1 MTNDDAP
8 SPTGLST
15 EHRAALDAALSHVA
29 TAADSYAADLAD
41 FVTVPSVSTVAEH
54 RADIDAA
61 AAWVAARL
69 RRAGLDDVLTLP
81 TAGHP
86 VVVGRLTVSPDAR
99 TVIIYGHYDVQP
111 PEPLELWDSPPFEPE
126 VRGDKLY
133 GRGAC
138 DDKAGVLIAI
148 QAVEAYLKSGSKPP
162 VNVTF
167 LIEGEEEIG
176 SPNLQRFISDN
187 TELLKADLA
196 ISADGGIYAPGVPSV
211 TVGSRGLAGAQLK
224 VTGANADLHSGM
236 YGGAVAN
243 PLMALSRILASM
255 QDPDGRVLVDGFY
268 DGIPPLDAS
277 VREQLEAVPDDDSG
291 DLHKLGLRQWWGDPA
306 YTARERRNVRPTLE
320 VNGMWGGFQG
330 AGIKTVLPREAYA
343 KITCRLVVGQDPQ
356 DILEKLRRHVE
367 KVTPPGVEVGFEP
380 LPGSGWAYQMPVDH
394 AALAVASDS
403 LEAVYGRPAFPV
415 WTGGTVP
422 VAEQFQRLL
431 GVWCLYFAF
440 GEPDTNIH
448 APNEFFRV
456 PSIRLGTEATVRL
469 LTGLAA
475 NQAAFEPPA

>member
-29 TAADSYAADLAD
+29 AAADSYAADLAD

-243 PLMALSRILASM
+243 PLMALSRILIPLTYTAAG
-255 QDPDGRVLVDGFY
+255 QFEHDPVHTIRQRRKFERPAAQAQSPGGRGQRAAVGQAQEGGKVSLLLRAVGPEQILGRQPFAADDDLGIVRPGDGLLHAQRHAVAGNLDGGGQQARRLEVDKADAGHVAHQVLDGGHDTRRA
-268 DGIPPLDAS
+268 DGGHRESEDHQQPGGDGHGAMAPQAVEPARPRGRCARRANS
-277 VREQLEAVPDDDSG
+277 VRHSLRLREQPSLQAG
-291 DLHKLGLRQWWGDPA
+291 DKHRLRIG
-306 YTARERRNVRPTLE
+306 
-320 VNGMWGGFQG
+320 
-330 AGIKTVLPREAYA
+330 
-343 KITCRLVVGQDPQ
+343 
-356 DILEKLRRHVE
+356 
-367 KVTPPGVEVGFEP
+367 
-380 LPGSGWAYQMPVDH
+380 
-394 AALAVASDS
+394 
-403 LEAVYGRPAFPV
+403 
-415 WTGGTVP
+415 
-422 VAEQFQRLL
+422 
-431 GVWCLYFAF
+431 
-440 GEPDTNIH
+440 
-448 APNEFFRV
+448 
-456 PSIRLGTEATVRL
+456 
-469 LTGLAA
+469 
-475 NQAAFEPPA
+475 

>member
-1 MTNDDAP
+1 MRVRYGVSNSHADLNAP
-8 SPTGLST
+8 L
-15 EHRAALDAALSHVA
+15 EAALSLVD
-29 TAADSYAADLAD
+29 TAASTYVDDLAE
-41 FVTVPSVSTVAEH
+41 FVRLASVSTVPEH

-69 RRAGLDDVLTLP
+69 RSAGVDDVRTLP

-86 VVVGRLTVSPDAR
+86 VVVGRLHHDPALR
-99 TVIIYGHYDVQP
+99 TVVIYGHYDVQP
-111 PEPLELWDSPPFEPE
+111 PEPLELWTSPPFEPE
-126 VRGDKLY
+126 QRDGRLY

-148 QAVEAYLKSGSKPP
+148 QAVEAYVKSGSRPP

-176 SPNLQRFISDN
+176 SPNLQQFIRDHSD
-187 TELLKADLA
+187 LLTADLA

-211 TVGSRGLAGAQLK
+211 TVGSRGLAGVQIK
-224 VTGANADLHSGM
+224 VTGASADLHSGM

-243 PLMALSRILASM
+243 PLMALARILASM
-255 QDPDGRVLVDGFY
+255 QDADGHVLVDGFY
-268 DGIPPLDAS
+268 DGIPQLDPD
-277 VREQLEAVPDDDSG
+277 VRAELAKSPDDEASE
-291 DLHKLGLRQWWGDPA
+291 LRNLGLDRWWGVPE
-306 YTARERRNVRPTLE
+306 YTARERRTVRPTLE
-320 VNGMWGGFQG
+320 VNGMGGGFQG
-330 AGIKTVLPREAYA
+330 VGIKTVLPREAMA

-356 DILEKLRRHVE
+356 DIVAKLKAHVAS
-367 KVTPPGVEVGFEP
+367 VTPPGVAVSVEP
-380 LPGSGWAYQMPVDH
+380 LAGSGWAYQMPVDH

-448 APNEFFRV
+448 APNEFFRI
-456 PSIRLGTEATVRL
+456 PSLKQGTEATVRL
-469 LTGLAA
+469 LTGLAVTP
-475 NQAAFEPPA
+475 AAFDPPA